1 MSKEYFI
8 NTISKLVLIF
18 VLLASTSPG
27 FSVEVVAQSLP
38 WIRVNLP
45 IDQLRMDPK
54 NKFAAF
60 IDDTGMG
67 LKILDLRDNAIYTV
81 SKHQVGTSFFWSPD
95 GYRLFYRELTRDKS
109 NKVVSNLRAYDAF
122 LHRSVNVETIPAA
135 TGILTF
141 DPRDL
146 RMYLMTESGLKTKR
160 IYFPDE
166 RLARWQVSQRT
177 DKGKWVVTQNGILW
191 VTQGGYS
198 IRKIE
203 DDGKPIESF
212 DISPDGTAIV
222 WATAGNNIYINRGNS
237 KAVFLDHGRDP
248 KWHPTKLQILYA
260 GARMVGRKAINFDLK
275 ISDINGSKRFLTAT
289 QSSDERWPQW
299 NLENGV
305 IVFTKERTTDLF
317 TLNFKEE

>member
-1 MSKEYFI
+1 
-8 NTISKLVLIF
+8 
-18 VLLASTSPG
+18 
-27 FSVEVVAQSLP
+27 
-38 WIRVNLP
+38 
-45 IDQLRMDPK
+45 
-54 NKFAAF
+54 
-60 IDDTGMG
+60 
-67 LKILDLRDNAIYTV
+67 
-81 SKHQVGTSFFWSPD
+81 
-95 GYRLFYRELTRDKS
+95 
-109 NKVVSNLRAYDAF
+109 
-122 LHRSVNVETIPAA
+122 
-135 TGILTF
+135 LTF